1 VVLATKRLAAVF
13 IVAFLSS
20 TASGLPNVA
29 TANPNV
35 SNLVMAMPEEYVH
48 YTITRVNGT
57 LWAKIDGTYP
67 IQILADTG
75 NESLCIP
82 FELPMVYPTPPGT
95 TNIYLSANNAELGWN
110 NYPYDTHH
118 TAIGDWTMIYCSI
131 TPVQEQFLLKIHYE
145 HPLEKVNGSYLFLYD
160 LNISPYLSLQSPNST
175 AFFTIRVD
183 TDVSNLEAYTTESDT
198 VWKPINYTISQE
210 GTAQLIMLQMRSE
223 YSKPLLGD
231 LVIMF
236 SDDEA
241 ETTEVTLWIVI
252 SLILIAA
259 LLVFIIYRKQRGH
272 VSGLNFNLL
281 SRSISC
287 CFVFSSLFKLSML
300 YLSALSICS
309 ISLKRK

>member
-1 VVLATKRLAAVF
+1 VVPVTKKLAAVF
-13 IVAFLSS
+13 IVAVLFS
-20 TASGLPNVA
+20 TASGLANFA
-29 TANPNV
+29 TANPGM
-35 SNLVMAMPEEYVH
+35 SNLVLAMPEEYIY

-57 LWAKIDGTYP
+57 LWAKIDGIYP

-75 NESLCIP
+75 NESLCLP

-95 TNIYLSANNAELGWN
+95 TNIYLSANHEELGWN

-210 GTAQLIMLQMRSE
+210 GAIQLIMLQMRSE

-241 ETTEVTLWIVI
+241 ETKEVTLWIVI

-259 LLVFIIYRKQRGH
+259 LLVVIICRKQRGH
-272 VSGLNFNLL
+272 VSGLKFNLL
-281 SRSISC
+281 SLLFFLLFSFLFYKLSISH
-287 CFVFSSLFKLSML
+287 
-300 YLSALSICS
+300 LSALSIS
-309 ISLKRK
+309 ALSV